1 MATIPLGFFLWKF
14 LLVFLKNL
22 LGCRLKLA
30 LGWTKPSQ
38 RLEVPQ
44 EVLISGFY
52 VTDYEV
58 WPDALGVSLVTHIP
72 FALFLHC
79 THGTCGSACELSQL
93 QESALCVLQPM
104 WCLVAAAA
112 KSLQLCLTLCD
123 PIDGSPSG
131 APVPGILQARTLEWV
146 AISFSDAWKWKV
158 KVKSLSRVQL
168 WATPWTAAHQAPPSM
183 GFSRQEFWSGV
194 PLPSLVMSLRLT

>member
-1 MATIPLGFFLWKF
+1 MILNWIYKGQIWQQFLWVFFLWKF

-104 WCLVAAAA
+104 WCLLAAAA
-112 KSLQLCLTLCD
+112 KSLQSCPTLCN
-123 PIDGSPSG
+123 PIDGSLPGSS
-131 APVPGILQARTLEWV
+131 VPGIFQARVLEWG
-146 AISFSDAWKWKV
+146 AIAFSGDV
-158 KVKSLSRVQL
+158 S
-168 WATPWTAAHQAPPSM
+168 
-183 GFSRQEFWSGV
+183 
-194 PLPSLVMSLRLT
+194 